1 MAAGPLVFHLEVI
14 VDVIH
19 DHLVLPFIKGPKSKN
34 VGMQRIEKLKGHG
47 VGDIDDLVAFDVFH
61 VGDGLIG
68 APRGHNRQD
77 LIPGD
82 ELFVYW
88 REIGCFE

>member
-1 MAAGPLVFHLEVI
+1 
-14 VDVIH
+14 
-19 DHLVLPFIKGPKSKN
+19 
-34 VGMQRIEKLKGHG
+34 
-47 VGDIDDLVAFDVFH
+47 
-61 VGDGLIG
+61 LIG